1 MTNPMRP
8 SGPSVREE
16 NAIEENE
23 TYHLLVDA
31 DLERRLIE
39 VGWTLSAP
47 GGDVARVLG
56 IEERPGTASGYRLV
70 VACSVEDD
78 G

>member
-1 MTNPMRP
+1 MTNPIRP

-39 VGWTLSAP
+39 MGWTLSAP
-47 GGDVARVLG
+47 GGDAARVLG
-56 IEERPGTASGYRLV
+56 IDERPGTGFGYRLV
-70 VACSVEDD
+70 VDCSVEDN